1 MLIRKKL
8 LSINQIKQQL
18 LAEVPLNTKSTLIQ
32 GYLSFID
39 TFFSDLDRATYYLCD
54 TEGCLEIDLT
64 SDLNTALD
72 TIEAIVL
79 RLPMEERKDFLQGAL
94 VALESSQEL
103 LKLAY
108 ETSDLPQSA

>member
-1 MLIRKKL
+1 MIIRKKL

-18 LAEVPLNTKSTLIQ
+18 LAEVPINTNSMLIQ

-39 TFFSDLDRATYYLCD
+39 TFFSDLDRASFYLCD
-54 TEGCLEIDLT
+54 TEGSLEIDLT

-72 TIEAIVL
+72 TVEAIVL
-79 RLPMEERKDFLQGAL
+79 RLPIDERKDFLQGAL

-103 LKLAY
+103 LELAY
-108 ETSDLPQSA
+108 ETSDLSQSA